1 MRTPQTAAAQL
12 TLSPCLEAFW
22 DQYSREGDQH
32 VLHVVKFNALAWII
46 AEHGLVPYQY
56 LTLYRVHWLA
66 ARHYT
71 H

>member
-1 MRTPQTAAAQL
+1 M
-12 TLSPCLEAFW
+12 
-22 DQYSREGDQH
+22 
-32 VLHVVKFNALAWII
+32 LHVVKFNALAWII

-66 ARHYT
+66 ARHYN